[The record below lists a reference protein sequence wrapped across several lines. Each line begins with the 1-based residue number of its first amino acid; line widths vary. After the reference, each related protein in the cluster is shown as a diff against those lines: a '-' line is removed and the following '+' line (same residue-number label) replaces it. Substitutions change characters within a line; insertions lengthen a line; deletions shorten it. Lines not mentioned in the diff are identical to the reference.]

1 MRDQE
6 TLKGDERTRLLN
18 ALYAQYAEKPT
29 LRRKFIYWRKKY
41 FWLMVVS
48 GAKFIK
54 RFLDILISL
63 SAIILL
69 SPLMLLIAIAIKLYD
84 GGPVF
89 YTATR
94 VGKWG
99 CEFPFTKFRSM
110 KVGADK
116 QKASL
121 QKEIETKELQ
131 RFKMIKDPRITPIG
145 KFLRR
150 TSMDE
155 LPQLWSILIGNMSL
169 VGPRA
174 PLPEEVANYTIEQR
188 KRLDVTPGLTGI
200 WQVSGRSDI
209 PFQKQVTLDLEY
221 IESQSLWLDLKLLLK
236 TIPAVFFGK
245 GAY

>member
-41 FWLMVVS
+41 FWLLVVS

-54 RFLDILISL
+54 RFLDIAVSLAGLIV
-63 SAIILL
+63 L
-69 SPLMLLIAIAIKLYD
+69 SPLMLLIAIIIKCYD

-89 YTATR
+89 YTANR

-110 KVGADK
+110 RVGADK
-116 QKASL
+116 HKAAL
-121 QKEIETKELQ
+121 QKQIETNEPQ
-131 RFKMIKDPRITPIG
+131 RFKMKKDPRITPFG

-155 LPQLWSILIGNMSL
+155 LPQLWSILIGDMSL

-174 PLPEEVANYTIEQR
+174 PLPEEVSSYTIEQR

-209 PFQKQVTLDLEY
+209 SFQKQVSLDLEY
-221 IESQSLWLDLKLLLK
+221 IESQSLWLDFKLLLK
-236 TIPAVFFGK
+236 TIPAVLFGK

>member
-6 TLKGDERTRLLN
+6 QLKGDERTRLLN
-18 ALYAQYAEKPT
+18 ALYAQYAEKPS
-29 LRRKFIYWRKKY
+29 LRRKFHYWRKKY
-41 FWLMVVS
+41 IWLLVIYS
-48 GAKFIK
+48 AKFIK
-54 RFLDILISL
+54 RSLDIILSL
-63 SAIILL
+63 SALILL
-69 SPLMLLIAIAIKLYD
+69 SPVMLIIAIIIKCYD
-84 GGPVF
+84 GGPVL
-89 YTATR
+89 YTAQR

-99 CEFPFTKFRSM
+99 CEFPFSKFRSM
-110 KVGADK
+110 RVGADK
-116 QKASL
+116 QKAEL
-121 QKEIETKELQ
+121 QKQIETKELQ
-131 RFKMIKDPRITPIG
+131 RFKMQKDPRITPVG

-150 TSMDE
+150 TSLDE
-155 LPQLWSILIGNMSL
+155 LPQLWSILIGDMSL

-221 IESQSLWLDLKLLLK
+221 IESQSIWLDIKLLLK
-236 TIPAVFFGK
+236 TIPAVLFGR